1 MSFLELDGATVG
13 VRPEHVRPWDDGLVG
28 PIDGHVAYV
37 EALGRE
43 TLVGVDTDAGRLV
56 TVVEGR
62 ARIDVGEPMRLGLV
76 ESGVRR
82 FSA

>member
-1 MSFLELDGATVG
+1 M
-13 VRPEHVRPWDDGLVG
+13 RPEHVRRWDDGPPALLG
-28 PIDGHVAYV
+28 PFEGRVAYV

-62 ARIDVGEPMRLGLV
+62 ARIDVGSPMRLGLV
-76 ESGVRR
+76 EPGVRR